1 MQKSRLTE
9 HLLKVIIST
18 LCLLIFGG
26 TGIEAKAEG
35 EVRIIRE
42 ETGGLERLEAVEIP
56 DECIE
61 EWQETEA
68 VQYAQNQASSSANEF
83 LEYSSD
89 YGYQDMAKRSNSEA
103 RQYAYQQLKILSKN
117 FTVNG
122 QDAVKKEYG
131 QNTYAVAGTIDL
143 SAYQLTSD
151 EMVEIY
157 FTFRHDNPQFFWLS
171 NRIAFSSKSLT
182 ALTYDAYENGSVR
195 QAALEEIVQT
205 AQTVYQSQIT
215 DSDSNYEKVMK
226 IHDALIADI
235 EYSSDTSIPTA
246 HSIAGAM
253 TSSKSAVCEG
263 YAKVMQ
269 VIMNQYGITNIYVT
283 GTAGG
288 GGHAWNMVRMNQG
301 KYYWLDATWDDQQ
314 YEEAQHRYF
323 LVGSQNFTD
332 HTVDLSTGTG
342 TEFLYELPQVSE
354 ENYVPGSVDDENG
367 NIADK
372 IAEMKVKIR
381 PYNEENVKS
390 SDKEALEKLLSE
402 IEELLAVDGLSETE
416 TAELNQIQDTCECLL
431 ARIAEVGEKI
441 IELIETVDIYREEKP
456 EDLEKTAIEQTLAE
470 IEALH
475 RTGNLTDDEILTLD
489 TLKEKCEEL
498 LDQYSDEKDFMPGD
512 VNEDQSVDIK
522 DLQLILRHVC
532 EKIKLTDRQIMIAD
546 VVKDGKVDLQ
556 DLRKELRY
564 VCGKLET
571 LN

>member
-1 MQKSRLTE
+1 MRKSRLTE
-9 HLLKVIIST
+9 HLLKISLSI
-18 LCLLIFGG
+18 LCFLIFGV

-56 DECIE
+56 DDCIE
-61 EWQETEA
+61 EWQESEA
-68 VQYAQNQASSSANEF
+68 VQYTQNQASSWANEF

-122 QDAVKKEYG
+122 QDAVKEEYG

-151 EMVEIY
+151 EMIEIY

-171 NRIAFSSKSLT
+171 NRIAFSSKGLT

-205 AQTVYQSQIT
+205 AQSVYQSQIT
-215 DSDSNYEKVMK
+215 DSDSNYQKVLK
-226 IHDALIADI
+226 IHDALIGDI
-235 EYSSDTSIPTA
+235 EYSLDTSIPTA

-269 VIMNQYGITNIYVT
+269 VMMNQYGIMNIYVT
-283 GTAGG
+283 GTANG
-288 GGHAWNMVRMNQG
+288 GGHAWNMVRMDQG
-301 KYYWLDATWDDQQ
+301 KYYWLDATWDDQR
-314 YEEAQHRYF
+314 YEEFRHQYF
-323 LVGSQNFTD
+323 LVGNQNFTD
-332 HTVDLSTGTG
+332 HTVDLFTGTG
-342 TEFLYELPQVSE
+342 TQFLYELPQVSE
-354 ENYVPGSVDDENG
+354 ENYVYNPADDEKG
-367 NIADK
+367 NLADK
-372 IAEMKVKIR
+372 IAEIKVKMR

-390 SDKEALEKLLSE
+390 SDKEALEKLAGE
-402 IEELLAVDGLSETE
+402 MKELLAADSLSENVTM
-416 TAELNQIQDTCECLL
+416 ELNQLQDTCGKLL
-431 ARIAEVGEKI
+431 RRIDEVAEKI
-441 IELIETVDIYREEKP
+441 KGLVETVDIYMEENI
-456 EDLEKTAIEQTLAE
+456 EALEKTAIEQTLSE

-489 TLKEKCEEL
+489 RLKGKCEKL
-498 LDQYSDEKDFMPGD
+498 LEEYSDERDFLSGD

-522 DLQLILRHVC
+522 DLQLILRYIC

-546 VVKDGKVDLQ
+546 VVKDGDVNIH
-556 DLRKELRY
+556 DLRKELRF

-571 LN
+571 LD

>member
-1 MQKSRLTE
+1 MQKRRLAE
-9 HLLKVIIST
+9 HLLKISLSI
-18 LCLLIFGG
+18 LCFLIFGF

-35 EVRIIRE
+35 EVRIVRE
-42 ETGGLERLEAVEIP
+42 GNGGLERLEAVELP

-61 EWQETEA
+61 EWQESEA

-89 YGYQDMAKRSNSEA
+89 YGYQDMEKRSNSEA

-122 QDAVKKEYG
+122 QNAVKKEFG
-131 QNTYAVAGTIDL
+131 QNTYAVAGIIDL

-151 EMVEIY
+151 EMIEIY

-171 NRIAFSSKSLT
+171 NRIAFSSKSMT

-195 QAALEEIVQT
+195 QAALEEIART

-215 DSDSNYEKVMK
+215 DSDSDYQKVLK

-235 EYSSDTSIPTA
+235 EYSADTSIPTA

-269 VIMNQYGITNIYVT
+269 VMMNQYGIMNIYIT

-301 KYYWLDATWDDQQ
+301 QYYWLDATWDDQL
-314 YEEAQHRYF
+314 YEAAQHRYF

-342 TEFLYELPQVSE
+342 AEFLYELPQVSE
-354 ENYVPGSVDDENG
+354 ENYVPGFEGDENG
-367 NIADK
+367 DIADQ
-372 IAEMKVKIR
+372 IAEMKVKIGS
-381 PYNEENVKS
+381 YDKENVKS
-390 SDKEALEKLLSE
+390 SDKEDLEKLSSE
-402 IEELLAVDGLSETE
+402 IEELLAAAGLSENE
-416 TAELNQIQDTCECLL
+416 TAELNQIQETCESLL
-431 ARIAEVGEKI
+431 ARITEVGKKI
-441 IELIETVDIYREEKP
+441 IQFTETVDLYIEEKP
-456 EDLEKTAIEQTLAE
+456 ENLEKTAIEQTLAE
-470 IEALH
+470 MEALH
-475 RTGNLTDDEILTLD
+475 RTGNLTDDEILTLK
-489 TLKEKCEEL
+489 TLKEKCEKL
-498 LDQYSDEKDFMPGD
+498 LDQYSAEKDFMPGD

-532 EKIKLTDRQIMIAD
+532 EKIKLTDRQIMIGD
-546 VVKDGKVDLQ
+546 MVKDGKVDLQ

-571 LN
+571 LD